1 MKIGLDTESCHLL
14 FHNGLID
21 IFGFIKK
28 AAELEL
34 DGIMINIIGGMDGD
48 NAEYIH
54 PQWGCLGG
62 DTPGHFAKVRKEL
75 HKYGLYA
82 EVAMRGID
90 PEYLAKAI
98 EITDAIGGDLL
109 RTYCCFGKYDPE
121 TLKKAP
127 DNFKKIV
134 PLLKKYRIKF
144 AIENHEEET
153 ADEIIEIIKKVG
165 SPWVGSH
172 CDIGNSMMAWED
184 PAVAVRKLAPYAFTS
199 HFKDH
204 IIIDDDG
211 EYKVCG
217 VPLGQGNIN
226 IDECFKILF
235 EKSTLTRINIEQTY
249 PFLSIFKRE
258 KGTGG
263 VFRVGEGAFKVEK
276 PVFDFEKHNP
286 HEYYY
291 PPEEHLDRW
300 LEEQEK
306 GLEESVKHLKGI
318 RDTYCS

>member
-48 NAEYIH
+48 NEEYIH
-54 PQWGCLGG
+54 PKWGCLRGN
-62 DTPGHFAKVRKEL
+62 DPEYLKIVKKEL
-75 HKYGLYA
+75 RNYGLYA

-90 PEYLAKAI
+90 PEYLAEAI
-98 EITDAIGGDLL
+98 ELTHEIGADLL
-109 RTYCCFGKYDPE
+109 RTYCCFGKYNPKI
-121 TLKKAP
+121 LKKAP
-127 DNFKKIV
+127 ENFKKIV

-153 ADEIIEIIKKVG
+153 ADEIIEIIEKVG
-165 SPWVGSH
+165 SPWVGAH
-172 CDIGNSMMAWED
+172 CDIGNSMMAWEE
-184 PAVAVRKLAPYAFTS
+184 PVSAVRKLAPYAFTS

-204 IIIDDDG
+204 IIIDDGG

-217 VPLGQGNIN
+217 TPLGKGNVD

-235 EKSTLTRINIEQTY
+235 EKSTLTRVNIEQNF

-263 VFRVGEGAFKVEK
+263 VSKIGEGAFKVEK
-276 PVFDFEKHNP
+276 PLFDFEKHNP
-286 HEYYY
+286 HDYYY
-291 PPEEHLDRW
+291 PPEKY
-300 LEEQEK
+300 LEKMIKEQEK
-306 GLEESVKHLKGI
+306 GLQESVKHIKEI
-318 RDTYCS
+318 RNKYCR